1 MPRWSLLACGL
12 PAANAVFL
20 GLAVESTLRNNE
32 VQTNYSSGAA
42 IAVTQNK
49 GRKRGEDV
57 VVTPGSNGIFTITI
71 LMDGHGGQSVM
82 KRAVDLQKEL
92 LEMCRSLADW
102 PRCAVEATE
111 HVQDHIRIM
120 RYRSGATFL
129 ALVVEEASSK
139 AAFAWA
145 GDSMG
150 ILVRQGMVAF
160 RTSSHTAES
169 EAEISRIRHHSP
181 PYQYRLDDG
190 YLCALKRPSCV
201 MPTRGLGDVDLE
213 SAGFLAVPETS
224 DFMAMGEE
232 DFVLI
237 ASDGIWDVL
246 SEEDVLAHVQVG
258 SWQTNLAT
266 SEKLAKLAVQEWLR
280 QYGRVSEADDVSVA
294 IVQPRLSVTP
304 VKAEL

>member
-1 MPRWSLLACGL
+1 MPRWFLLACGL

-57 VVTPGSNGIFTITI
+57 VVTPGSNEVFTITI

-111 HVQDHIRIM
+111 HVQDHVRMM

-150 ILVRQGMVAF
+150 ILVRQGTVAF
-160 RTSSHTAES
+160 RTSTHTAES
-169 EAEISRIRHHSP
+169 EAEISRIRHHRP

-224 DFMAMGEE
+224 DFMTMGEE

-246 SEEDVLAHVQVG
+246 GEEDVLAHVQVG

-266 SEKLAKLAVQEWLR
+266 SEMLAKRAIQEWLR
-280 QYGRVSEADDVSVA
+280 QYGRASEADDVSVA